1 MKNTGITRKLDEL
14 GRVVIPREIREN
26 LKLGEKEP
34 LAIYIEGSSIIL
46 RKYEQSCVFCGSSKN
61 LVEFKNQHICN
72 KCMKEV
78 QSISREE

>member
-26 LKLGEKEP
+26 LKLEEKEP

-46 RKYEQSCVFCGSSKN
+46 RKYEQSCIFCGCSKN
-61 LVEFKNQHICN
+61 LIEFKNQYICS
-72 KCMKEV
+72 KCMKKV
-78 QSISREE
+78 QSISR